1 MSSNQ
6 ARWLIFA
13 LVTAAV
19 SLASTAVASAATAPA
34 ATTAPA
40 SSITASGATLN
51 GIVNAHKTPT
61 TYYFQ
66 YGTTTAYGLT
76 TPVANAN
83 GNVAKAVKASLTG
96 LAASTTYHFRL
107 LASNS
112 AGIADGK
119 DATFTTQPAG
129 VGTPSNHSVSIEAL
143 PVKIT
148 WGKSTTISGTVTG
161 PLRGGRRATLKATS
175 YPYSGAFTDT
185 GQTTRTSASGTYSF
199 TVSPGESTRY
209 EVTLATKVP
218 LTSAVVQVGVRVK
231 VIIHMSTLHPH
242 VGQLVRFSGTITP
255 AHNGRYAQIQR
266 RTSTGA
272 WKTVASTRLRPGG
285 TVNGVAVSHYSR
297 KIRIRHSGTYRVR
310 VNPRDGN
317 HLVGTSATR
326 RAIIR

>member
-1 MSSNQ
+1 MV
-6 ARWLIFA
+6 A
-13 LVTAAV
+13 LAAAAV
-19 SLASTAVASAATAPA
+19 SLTSTAVASAATAPA

-40 SSITASGATLN
+40 SAITASAATLN

-66 YGTTTAYGLT
+66 YGTSTVYGLK
-76 TPVANAN
+76 TPVASAN
-83 GNVAKAVKASLTG
+83 GNAAKAVSAGLTG
-96 LAASTTYHFRL
+96 LAASTTYHYRL
-107 LASNS
+107 VASNS
-112 AGIADGK
+112 AGTADGK

-129 VGTPSNHSVSIEAL
+129 AGTPSNHSISIAAA

-161 PLRGGRRATLKATS
+161 PLKARRRVTLKATS
-175 YPYSGAFTDT
+175 YPYTSPFTDT
-185 GQTTRTSASGTYSF
+185 GQTMRTSASGSYSF
-199 TVSPGESTRY
+199 TVSPSQSTRY
-209 EVTLATKVP
+209 EATLATKVP
-218 LTSAVVQVGVRVK
+218 LTSAAVEVGVRVK
-231 VIIHMSTLHPH
+231 VIIHVSTLHPH

-317 HLVGTSATR
+317 HLIGSSATR
-326 RAIIR
+326 HEIVR